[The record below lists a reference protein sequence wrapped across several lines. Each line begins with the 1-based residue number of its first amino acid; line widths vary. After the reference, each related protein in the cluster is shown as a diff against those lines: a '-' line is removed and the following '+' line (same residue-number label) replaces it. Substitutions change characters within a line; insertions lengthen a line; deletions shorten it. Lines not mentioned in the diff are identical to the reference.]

1 MRRPV
6 LFIHA
11 YRPWRTSSVGVDG
24 HPKELSDF
32 LRCDNRAGMVCVIGD
47 ECGVHEFLRVIRSR
61 VLRQS
66 DVLAELNLKR
76 P

>member
-1 MRRPV
+1 MV
-6 LFIHA
+6 
-11 YRPWRTSSVGVDG
+11 TSSVGAEG
-24 HPKELSDF
+24 HAKELSDF

-76 P
+76 H